1 MSKCATNLLSPLAIA
16 GNRKGLR
23 FRVAFCFAVWG
34 LTVLGA
40 TESMAS
46 CGDYLFK
53 RGMPV
58 TAHPASESSGEGAE
72 VIMDRG
78 FSPVL
83 PTSAP
88 CRGPNCSR
96 GPQHPAPVP
105 VPASIS
111 GGSDE
116 ATWLELPAFNASDL
130 VFPLIPAS
138 ERGAH
143 FEPTKIFR
151 PPELA

>member
-1 MSKCATNLLSPLAIA
+1 MGIA
-16 GNRKGLR
+16 GDRKRLPV
-23 FRVAFCFAVWG
+23 RVAVCFAIWG
-34 LTVLGA
+34 LAVLAGN
-40 TESMAS
+40 ESLAS
-46 CGDYLFK
+46 CGDYLF
-53 RGMPV
+53 RHGVPV
-58 TAHPASESSGEGAE
+58 SAHPTFELVGEGIERA
-72 VIMDRG
+72 MDRG

-83 PTSAP
+83 PKPAP

-96 GPQHPAPVP
+96 APQQPAPVP

-111 GGSDE
+111 GGSDD
-116 ATWLELPAFNASDL
+116 ATWVELPDVEALNV

-151 PPELA
+151 PPEYA